1 MKARAKVSRAIEP
14 NAGNAKEAAKR
25 IRRIVNAFENEYK
38 REALKIAAK
47 YCKPTHAN
55 DAHRFD
61 SGLAKKAS
69 LDLVKLQARL
79 LIKLGEKP
87 RAVSYWFCRR
97 LLRRVSADQLKALKE
112 AGVSSA
118 WLKQK
123 WTVPVIKG
131 QYISKA
137 AAAKI
142 PEHVDWAASLITR
155 MCEASAKKVQNAIAE
170 GVEKGHSLSRLT
182 ERINALENMDDARA
196 ARVALDQSCKLN
208 QFVQVENAKA
218 IGVTEGIWIH
228 VPGQFESRLSHMK
241 MNGKR
246 FKLSK
251 GMFDPEVDAYVQPA
265 ELPFC
270 RCCFRAVL
278 PDMIRD

>member
-1 MKARAKVSRAIEP
+1 MKARAKVARAIEP
-14 NAGNAKEAAKR
+14 NVGTAKEAAKR

-47 YCKPTHAN
+47 YCKATLAN
-55 DAHRFD
+55 DAHKFD
-61 SGLAKKAS
+61 TGLARNAS
-69 LDLVKLQARL
+69 KDLIKLQARM

-97 LLRRVSADQLKALKE
+97 LLRRVTSDQLKALKQ
-112 AGVSSA
+112 AGVSTA

-142 PEHVDWAASLITR
+142 PEHVDWAASLITK
-155 MCEASAKKVQNAIAE
+155 MCESSAKKVQDAIAE
-170 GVEKGHSLSRLT
+170 GIDKGHSLSRLT
-182 ERINALENMDDARA
+182 AKINNLENMDDARA

-228 VPGQFESRLSHMK
+228 VPGQFESRLSHMR

-246 FKLSK
+246 FKLDK
-251 GMFDPEVDAYVQPA
+251 GMFDPDVGEYIQPA
-265 ELPFC
+265 QLPFC

-278 PDMIRD
+278 PDMIRE